1 MDTARWYREFGKC
14 EARGESPT
22 YERLAH
28 AVAGD
33 RRLIALLDGLPEPKR
48 QPNLL
53 FGAVRHLGGPVDDP
67 AAFRRWTAEHWAE
80 VAATVRARRTQTN
93 EAARCAVLLPL
104 LARLPQPLA
113 LLEVG
118 ASAGLCLYPDAYR
131 YRYRRCGAPD
141 YVVGP
146 AGSPVELACA
156 VRGGGALPGRVPQ
169 VVWRAG
175 LDLNPLDVTDAD
187 DLGWLTALVWPEQH
201 ERRARLAAAAR
212 IVRAD
217 PPLLRRGDLLT
228 DLPALAAAAPPDATL
243 VVFHSAVLAYVPADA
258 RARFVRTVTGLPG
271 HWIANEAPGVL
282 PGIAA
287 AAPPDDT
294 TRFLLCLDG
303 VPVAWAGPHGQALHP
318 LPKPAAGRL

>member
-1 MDTARWYREFGKC
+1 MDTARWYRAFGER

-22 YERLAH
+22 YERLAL

-33 RRLIALLDGLPEPKR
+33 PGLIALLDGLPEPKR

-67 AAFRRWTAEHWAE
+67 AAFRRWTADHWAE

-131 YRYRRCGAPD
+131 YRYVRPGAAD
-141 YVVGP
+141 HLVGP
-146 AGSPVELACA
+146 DASPVWLTCA
-156 VRGGGALPGRVPQ
+156 VTGDVALPERVPE

-175 LDLNPLDVTDAD
+175 LDLNPLDVTDPD
-187 DLGWLTALVWPEQH
+187 DLSWLTALVWPEQH
-201 ERRARLAAAAR
+201 GRRDRLTAAAR
-212 IVRAD
+212 VARAD
-217 PPLLRRGDLLT
+217 PPLLRRGDLLA
-228 DLPALAAAAPPDATL
+228 DLPALAAAAPPEATL
-243 VVFHSAVLAYVPADA
+243 VVFHSAVLAYVSPVA
-258 RARFVRTVTGLPG
+258 RVGFTRTVAGLPG
-271 HWIANEAPGVL
+271 HWIANEAAGVL
-282 PGIAA
+282 PSPAGTP
-287 AAPPDDT
+287 APPPADA
-294 TRFLLCLDG
+294 TRFLLSLDG
-303 VPVAWAGPHGQALHP
+303 RPVAWSGPHGQSLHG
-318 LPKPAAGRL
+318 LTG